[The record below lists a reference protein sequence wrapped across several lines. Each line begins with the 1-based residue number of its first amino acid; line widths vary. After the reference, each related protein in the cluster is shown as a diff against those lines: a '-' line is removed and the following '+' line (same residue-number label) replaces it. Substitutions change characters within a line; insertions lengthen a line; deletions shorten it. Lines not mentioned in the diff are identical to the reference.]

1 MRLTI
6 TFGAAALA
14 LAFALPAAAQ
24 STATD
29 PAAAPPS
36 PPSSAS
42 TAPGA
47 AASSSTSSSSAAVTV
62 GQPVK
67 DNTGATIGKVASVKP
82 DASGKTLATIQMGAD
97 TFAVDTSALAVDNG
111 AAVINASQEEIKGMM
126 KK

>member
-1 MRLTI
+1 MRLTMTI
-6 TFGAAALA
+6 GAAALA

-29 PAAAPPS
+29 PPAPPS
-36 PPSSAS
+36 SSSSAGA
-42 TAPGA
+42 APGA

-67 DNTGATIGKVASVKP
+67 DNTGATIGKVAAVKP

-111 AAVINASQEEIKGMM
+111 AAVINASQAEIKGMM